1 VHDQL
6 PDHLLR
12 VYRFAF
18 HLCGDQ
24 HLAEDLAQETMLR
37 AVRSGNGLRD
47 HRAIRVW
54 LLRIVENLWIDWCR
68 TQGRRQC
75 EMIPESEI
83 VQEMPGPLELVS
95 QAEQVGLTIAA
106 MRTLPERQRSVL
118 HLIACEELTVSET
131 AEVLQITPEAV
142 RSSLSLA
149 RCRMRLMLK
158 PRDNMDQKNTIL
170 NEDNIS

>member
-1 VHDQL
+1 
-6 PDHLLR
+6 
-12 VYRFAF
+12 
-18 HLCGDQ
+18 
-24 HLAEDLAQETMLR
+24 
-37 AVRSGNGLRD
+37 
-47 HRAIRVW
+47 
-54 LLRIVENLWIDWCR
+54 
-68 TQGRRQC
+68 
-75 EMIPESEI
+75 MIPETEI

-158 PRDNMDQKNTIL
+158 PGDNMDQKNTIL